1 MYIYICFW
9 KALFDDFMSIV
20 QEALFLTIPLY
31 RDTINIMGQ
40 HATGAADKR
49 KKE

>member
-1 MYIYICFW
+1 MG
-9 KALFDDFMSIV
+9 IV

-40 HATGAADKR
+40 QAMEAADKR
-49 KKE
+49 EKE

>member
-1 MYIYICFW
+1 MG
-9 KALFDDFMSIV
+9 IV

-31 RDTINIMGQ
+31 RDTISIMGQ
-40 HATGAADKR
+40 HATGAVDKR